1 MRVIE
6 RKQRVHGTPEKA
18 KRDREEAIQVKRRRM
33 ESFAD
38 ACREFEGVPKA
49 VEDMRDF
56 HRDVQT
62 YVDDDSESTGNVSS
76 DFEITDEFDLL
87 SGCRKRKRLRK
98 AVDSEEEDEE
108 EDNSEVGE

>member
-1 MRVIE
+1 MRVLE
-6 RKQRVHGTPEKA
+6 RKQMVHGTPEKA
-18 KRDREEAIQVKRRRM
+18 KRDREDAMEVKRKRM
-33 ESFAD
+33 ESFEG

-62 YVDDDSESTGNVSS
+62 YVDDDSESNVSS
-76 DFEITDEFDLL
+76 DFETTDETELL

-98 AVDSEEEDEE
+98 AADSEEEDEE
-108 EDNSEVGE
+108 

>member
-18 KRDREEAIQVKRRRM
+18 KRDREEAIQLKRKRM
-33 ESFAD
+33 ESFED

-49 VEDMRDF
+49 VGGMRDF
-56 HRDVQT
+56 HRDVES
-62 YVDDDSESTGNVSS
+62 YPDDDSESNGSS
-76 DFEITDEFDLL
+76 EFELMDEYQLL
-87 SGCRKRKRLRK
+87 SGCGKRKRLRK

-108 EDNSEVGE
+108 EDESSAEE

>member
-18 KRDREEAIQVKRRRM
+18 KRDREEAIQLKRKRM
-33 ESFAD
+33 ESFED

-56 HRDVQT
+56 HSADIRDGNERRAQRVEPPST
-62 YVDDDSESTGNVSS
+62 PPRVPPHVCWDSNICLLYTSPSPRDLSTSRMPSS
-76 DFEITDEFDLL
+76 
-87 SGCRKRKRLRK
+87 
-98 AVDSEEEDEE
+98 A
-108 EDNSEVGE
+108 

>member
-18 KRDREEAIQVKRRRM
+18 KRDREEAILLKRKRM
-33 ESFAD
+33 ESFED

-49 VEDMRDF
+49 VGDMRDF
-56 HRDVQT
+56 HRDVQS
-62 YVDDDSESTGNVSS
+62 YVDDDSESNVSS
-76 DFEITDEFDLL
+76 DFEITDEFELL

-108 EDNSEVGE
+108 EDESEVEE

>member
-18 KRDREEAIQVKRRRM
+18 KRDREEAIQLKRKRM
-33 ESFAD
+33 ESFED

-62 YVDDDSESTGNVSS
+62 YVDDDSESNVSS
-76 DFEITDEFDLL
+76 DFELTDETELL

-98 AVDSEEEDEE
+98 AADSEEEDEE
-108 EDNSEVGE
+108 EDGSEVGE

>member
-18 KRDREEAIQVKRRRM
+18 KRDREEAIQLKRKRM
-33 ESFAD
+33 ESFEE

-62 YVDDDSESTGNVSS
+62 YVDDDSESNVSS
-76 DFEITDEFDLL
+76 DFEITDETELP

-98 AVDSEEEDEE
+98 AVEEAAHEAKQPAAIA
-108 EDNSEVGE
+108 VA

>member
-6 RKQRVHGTPEKA
+6 RKQRVHGTPEKT
-18 KRDREEAIQVKRRRM
+18 KRDREEAILLKRKRM
-33 ESFAD
+33 ESFED

-62 YVDDDSESTGNVSS
+62 CVDDDSESNGSS
-76 DFEITDEFDLL
+76 EFELMDEYQLL
-87 SGCRKRKRLRK
+87 SGCGKRKRLRK

-108 EDNSEVGE
+108 EDESSAEE

>member
-18 KRDREEAIQVKRRRM
+18 KRDREEAIQLKRKRM
-33 ESFAD
+33 ESFED

-62 YVDDDSESTGNVSS
+62 CVDDDSESNVSS
-76 DFEITDEFDLL
+76 DFELRDEPELL
-87 SGCRKRKRLRK
+87 SGFRKRKRLRK
-98 AVDSEEEDEE
+98 AADSEEEDEE
-108 EDNSEVGE
+108 